1 MVVVVAV
8 TSTIR
13 TELRKKKKK
22 KKVGSGEDFILFVF
36 MDCGSYCKLKSNQ
49 TEKIK

>member
-1 MVVVVAV
+1 MVVAV

-22 KKVGSGEDFILFVF
+22 KIGSGEGDEDFILFVF
-36 MDCGSYCKLKSNQ
+36 MDIVEVIVSLNP
-49 TEKIK
+49 IKPKR

>member
-1 MVVVVAV
+1 MAV

-22 KKVGSGEDFILFVF
+22 VGSGEGDEDFILFVF
-36 MDCGSYCKLKSNQ
+36 MDIVEVIVSLNP
-49 TEKIK
+49 IKPKR